1 MKTTIAEIKK
11 LIKSNLS
18 RIINENI
25 QIITEKW
32 SYSNTV
38 DETVDDLLSFIRK
51 NRINSSY
58 EPIEKGVGIY
68 INEQVPYTIFG
79 KEIKIN
85 YYIYV
90 CANKTICD
98 FVYENCG
105 KINGFV
111 EQDNTLSLTLYM
123 IGNNFVMDCCEKNL
137 SHELMYILQVTYGL
151 KNNPRYKQL
160 INNAYTYASEII
172 NNQDNV
178 SEEEIIV
185 AWLVYYSNSH
195 EQDAFIQEYGR
206 ELKTSPSLIITK
218 KAEIY
223 TILQTYSEYAQI
235 FKENCTNRYFKNAIS
250 AYKAFGYNIN
260 NFKLMIDSQIKRLEK
275 KIKNVENNVRMKY
288 NQIR

>member
-38 DETVDDLLSFIRK
+38 DEAVDNLLSFIRK

-58 EPIEKGVGIY
+58 EPIENGVGIY

-98 FVYENCG
+98 FIYENCD

-123 IGNNFVMDCCEKNL
+123 IGNNFVMEYCEKNL
-137 SHELMYILQVTYGL
+137 SHELMHILQVTYGL
-151 KNNPRYKQL
+151 KNNPKYKQL

-178 SEEEIIV
+178 SEEEMIV

-195 EQDAFIQEYGR
+195 EQNAFMQEYWR

-223 TILQTYSEYAQI
+223 TLLQTYSEYSQV
-235 FKENCTNRYFKNAIS
+235 FKENCTNRYFKNALS

-288 NQIR
+288 NQIH